1 MQMILTRR
9 RDDDYSD
16 PDCDYKFSNIQLEKY
31 FDDHWDLLA
40 NP

>member
-9 RDDDYSD
+9 RDEDYSD
-16 PDCDYKFSNIQLEKY
+16 PDCDYKFSNIQFEKY